1 MIKNENHDIAF
12 SLFFCIYTPSLN
24 IPIEFNTSLLYL
36 RPILL
41 PLPNKETQTK
51 IVRLE
56 GNLTPL
62 GEEEHIA
69 FFRLDFLARLVADIK
84 VAVDDNLNLIVRVR
98 VHERCSLFQAVEATA
113 DGLVGV
119 GGFAGGGVSRRTDR
133 RKDEGEDRRE
143 GGAYDDTTS
152 PR

>member
-12 SLFFCIYTPSLN
+12 SLFRKYTPSLN
-24 IPIEFNTSLLYL
+24 IPIEFNTSLPYL

-51 IVRLE
+51 VVRLE

-69 FFRLDFLARLVADIK
+69 LFRLDFLARLVADIK

-98 VHERCSLFQAVEATA
+98 VHERCSLFQAVEAAA

-119 GGFAGGGVSRRTDR
+119 GGFAGG
-133 RKDEGEDRRE
+133 
-143 GGAYDDTTS
+143 
-152 PR
+152 